1 MQKKMRSLIKQLW
14 PFTTPQIG
22 SMRTLTHSTPSPT
35 AIASS
40 TWYRSIHELPLHAWI
55 RAEVHEELSA
65 LVTSGSPDMDEVART
80 WSEMQTDF
88 RDAIGDTKTTM
99 RLFIYKEL
107 ALMSLQLQGI
117 YIMIDGMR
125 LAYHPFFH
133 KELNKQLECDI
144 QWDPNDREAH
154 FAALQRYHKRTATI
168 RRQIKLKEIE
178 YESMKQGAV
187 GPKPSDAYYQSVLI
201 TLTDFAKVP
210 VTDQIS
216 TYTYCER
223 VRRLNEYVR
232 KSKSK

>member
-1 MQKKMRSLIKQLW
+1 MRSIIRKLW
-14 PFTTPQIG
+14 PFTETG
-22 SMRTLTHSTPSPT
+22 KAGTHIYPHASPSPAAT
-35 AIASS
+35 SLS
-40 TWYRSIHELPLHAWI
+40 MWYRNIHELPLYAWI
-55 RAEVHEELSA
+55 RAEVHEDLSA
-65 LVTSGSPDMDEVART
+65 LVISGDPDMTDVSRT
-80 WSEMQTDF
+80 WSEMQGDF

-99 RLFIYKEL
+99 RLFVYKEM

-144 QWDPNDREAH
+144 QWDHTDREAH
-154 FAALQRYHKRTATI
+154 FAALERYHKRTATI

-210 VTDQIS
+210 VTDQVS
-216 TYTYCER
+216 TFTYCER